1 MRPANLKLPSPY
13 PPQKYTPI
21 LYTEEDLSSGRPEA
35 LDSGAAA
42 LSVPGVR
49 VYGDLAAEDLSA
61 GNLVKVR
68 YTVELQNDAYK
79 IFDNSVE
86 KVKSGFSLNVVP
98 RGAAKSV
105 ELIGPK
111 GVVSLAD
118 ALKTGKAF
126 VIGDKDRATVM
137 IDFYLYNDSG
147 APSYG
152 NGGKIVLPDGK
163 ADNVLDTGALWAALI
178 LQKRVHP
185 AVAVADAKCLI

>member
-1 MRPANLKLPSPY
+1 M
-13 PPQKYTPI
+13 
-21 LYTEEDLSSGRPEA
+21 
-35 LDSGAAA
+35 
-42 LSVPGVR
+42 
-49 VYGDLAAEDLSA
+49 
-61 GNLVKVR
+61 KVR

-163 ADNVLDTGALWAALI
+163 ADNVLDTGALWAGAHITKESSSGGSGGGCEVFDLNLLLGAI
-178 LQKRVHP
+178 LMTGLMFRKRG
-185 AVAVADAKCLI
+185 KK